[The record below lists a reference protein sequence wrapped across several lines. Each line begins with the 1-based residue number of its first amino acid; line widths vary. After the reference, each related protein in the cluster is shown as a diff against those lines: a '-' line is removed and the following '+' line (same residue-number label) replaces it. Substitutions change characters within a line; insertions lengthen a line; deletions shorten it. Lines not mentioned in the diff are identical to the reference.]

1 MAYSSSVYLFI
12 DLLRIISLFRFPS
25 HEPHCLL
32 THILNKKGVLPCL
45 TILTIAACVL
55 VLPVRHAAVTVIAVM
70 IAEIT
75 AEKTDATIAEKTA
88 EKTDAMIA
96 EKTAEKTDAM
106 IAETIDET
114 IIRFNIFGLLRQPF
128 LQM

>member
-1 MAYSSSVYLFI
+1 M
-12 DLLRIISLFRFPS
+12 
-25 HEPHCLL
+25 
-32 THILNKKGVLPCL
+32 
-45 TILTIAACVL
+45 
-55 VLPVRHAAVTVIAVM
+55 TVIAVM
-70 IAEIT
+70 I

-88 EKTDAMIA
+88 EKTDAMI
-96 EKTAEKTDAM
+96 DAM

>member
-1 MAYSSSVYLFI
+1 MAYSSGVDLFI

-45 TILTIAACVL
+45 TILTIAACAL
-55 VLPVRHAAVTVIAVM
+55 VLPVRHVAVTVIAVM
-70 IAEIT
+70 IAE
-75 AEKTDATIAEKTA
+75 
-88 EKTDAMIA
+88 KTDAMIA
-96 EKTAEKTDAM
+96 ETIAEKTDAM

>member
-1 MAYSSSVYLFI
+1 MAYSSGVDLFI

-45 TILTIAACVL
+45 TILTIAACAL
-55 VLPVRHAAVTVIAVM
+55 VLPVRHVAVTVIAVM
-70 IAEIT
+70 I
-75 AEKTDATIAEKTA
+75 
-88 EKTDAMIA
+88 
-96 EKTAEKTDAM
+96 AEKTDAM